1 MAKKATTGSKRQ
13 PEGNGNAPTLFSFGA
28 KPARKETVVPEKE
41 RAKIK
46 PVIKPAPNEKRPI
59 ADVKPSEPKNKPESD
74 PKTGSRFEQK
84 PGTITE
90 PQPKPK
96 PMEKPAITTAKPVKS
111 TTTNSQSPVSTVKPA
126 PVIPRSATSPAKPPA
141 TPEPKTVPA
150 TTTSQP
156 KTPISYDD
164 VLRRFSFVT
173 LEKPNKTP
181 VNMPVPLAPAAFE
194 HYMLLNVEYDRES
207 NKALM
212 RFYDPASKKIN
223 FLTDPTN
230 HEPYCL
236 SRHPKAELDANAQLT
251 NIDGFKRVEVVKK
264 RDLIQDKELDFSKI
278 VGTTP
283 LTIAS
288 GNPSIK
294 DVYPDVLEA
303 NIRYHLNYIADRH
316 LVPGLY
322 YSFKNGLLLLDQI
335 PIADDVRKEIDEL
348 MKGEKPE
355 YKQFFTEYF
364 EYFVPEVPDIPRAA
378 IDLEIYQSAVD
389 KYPDPGEARDPIIA
403 ASIVTSDGRN
413 EVLVWKGHKLFNI
426 GELHEGT
433 PSNLKV
439 RVFENEAELIRE
451 LFRAIWRFPIIVT
464 FNGDEFDLRYLYNRA
479 RRLKIANRDD
489 DDENPIKM
497 ERGIG
502 VSKNS
507 AFLKYGL
514 HLDLY
519 QFLRNRSIQGYALG
533 GAYTEHSLD
542 AVSQGLLH
550 QKKFEF
556 EGGISELSFID
567 LVYYNWRD
575 SMLTLELT
583 RFNSNLTLNLVI
595 LLMRICRLPMNE
607 IVRTWVSAWV
617 KQLLIWEH
625 RKRGYVVPNQ
635 SDIQAKEIRR
645 DKVTTTQLVVE
656 DQDEEVDADSGDDD
670 EMGGSKRFEG
680 AFVLDPKPG
689 VYFDVIVMDFSSLYP
704 SIIKEWNL
712 SYETVDCLCKACEKR
727 QVPGMAYTVCGDRIG
742 IMSLVT
748 GVIRDLRVMYFKPK
762 AKKNPFYNVLQA
774 ALKVLI
780 NASYGVYGSETFA
793 LYCLPVAESTTAI
806 GRYSIKNTIEKA
818 TSIGATVLYGDSD
831 SVFMINPGPDKVKT
845 MSGWAEQELH
855 LELDVDKAYKFLAL
869 SSRKKNYLG
878 VFKNGE
884 IDIKGLVGKKSNTP
898 VFIREAFF
906 QFTEIIKNITSD
918 EDYKAKKESIKTFI
932 RQCWSRIKKNQ
943 FPLESYAIKIQ
954 LQSKIVKQ
962 ISDPNEPTLKI
973 QHLMAARELYQL
985 KKVKFEAG
993 SSFSFVKVKSGAKAL
1008 ELAHLGEIDRDKYMD
1023 LFKSTFEQVLDALGI
1038 SFAEIIGIKKLDSFF

>member
-1 MAKKATTGSKRQ
+1 MA
-13 PEGNGNAPTLFSFGA
+13 
-28 KPARKETVVPEKE
+28 
-41 RAKIK
+41 
-46 PVIKPAPNEKRPI
+46 
-59 ADVKPSEPKNKPESD
+59 
-74 PKTGSRFEQK
+74 
-84 PGTITE
+84 PGT
-90 PQPKPK
+90 
-96 PMEKPAITTAKPVKS
+96 
-111 TTTNSQSPVSTVKPA
+111 
-126 PVIPRSATSPAKPPA
+126 
-141 TPEPKTVPA
+141 
-150 TTTSQP
+150 
-156 KTPISYDD
+156 
-164 VLRRFSFVT
+164 
-173 LEKPNKTP
+173 
-181 VNMPVPLAPAAFE
+181 FE
-194 HYMLLNVEYDRES
+194 HYLLLNVEYDRET
-207 NKALM
+207 NKALL
-212 RFYDPASKKIN
+212 RFYDPASKKIY
-223 FLTDPTN
+223 FLFDPAK

-236 SRHPKAELDANAQLT
+236 SRRPKTELEANPQLT
-251 NIDGFKRVEVVKK
+251 GIDGFKRVDVVRK
-264 RDLIQDKELDFSKI
+264 RDLLRDKELDFSKI

-303 NIRYHLNYIADRH
+303 NIRYHLNYIADMH

-322 YSFKNGLLLLDQI
+322 YSFKDNVLKLDQI
-335 PIADDVRKEIDEL
+335 PLADDVRKEIDEL
-348 MKGEKPE
+348 MKHEKPE

-364 EYFVPEVPDIPRAA
+364 EYFVPEVPDIPRVA

-403 ASIVTSDGRN
+403 ASIVASDGRN
-413 EVLVWKGHKLFNI
+413 EVLVWKGHKLSGI
-426 GELHEGT
+426 GPLHEGL
-433 PSNLKV
+433 PPNLKV
-439 RVFENEAELIRE
+439 RVFESEAELIRE
-451 LFRAIWRFPIIVT
+451 LFRVIWLYPILIT
-464 FNGDEFDLRYLYNRA
+464 YNGDEFDLRYLYNRS
-479 RRLKIANRDD
+479 RNKKIAIP

-507 AFLKYGL
+507 AFLKHGL

-519 QFLRNRSIQGYALG
+519 QFFRNRSIQGYALG

-542 AVSQGLLH
+542 AVSFGLLG
-550 QKKFEF
+550 QKKFEY
-556 EGGISELSFID
+556 EGGISELSFLD

-575 SMLTLELT
+575 SWLTLELT
-583 RFNSNLTLNLVI
+583 RFKSNLVLNLVI

-625 RKRGYVVPNQ
+625 RKRDYVVPNQ
-635 SDIQAKEIRR
+635 SDIQAKDLRR
-645 DKVTTTQLVVE
+645 DKLATAPLIPE
-656 DQDEEVDADSGDDD
+656 DPGVDGDAEDGDDD
-670 EMGGSKRFEG
+670 DEAGGKRFEG

-689 VYFDVIVMDFSSLYP
+689 VYFDIIVMDFSSLYP

-712 SYETVDCLCKACEKR
+712 SYETINCSCKACTKR
-727 QVPGMAYTVCGDRIG
+727 QVPGMQHQVCGNRIG

-748 GVIRDLRVMYFKPK
+748 GVIRDLRVLYFKPK

-831 SVFMINPGPDKVKT
+831 SVFLINPGAEKT
-845 MSGWAEQELH
+845 KLLSNWAEQELH

-884 IDIKGLVGKKSNTP
+884 LDIKGLVGKKSNTP
-898 VFIREAFF
+898 VFIRDAFF
-906 QFTEIIKNITSD
+906 QFTEIIKGITG
-918 EDYKAKKESIKTFI
+918 EADYAAKKETIKGFI

-943 FPLESYAIKIQ
+943 FPLESYAIKVQ

-962 ISDPNEPTLKI
+962 IADPNEPTLKI

-985 KKVKFEAG
+985 KKTKFEAG
-993 SSFSFVKVKSGAKAL
+993 ASFAFVKVKSGAKAL
-1008 ELAHLGEIDRDKYMD
+1008 ELAHLEEVDRDKYMD

-1038 SFAEIIGIKKLDSFF
+1038 SFSEIIGIRKLDSFF